1 MALARIV
8 SGACIGLEAVRVEI
22 EVDTIQCD
30 KPFLV
35 IVGLPDAAVREAKDR
50 VLTAIKNSH
59 CEIPL
64 IACTVNLAPA
74 DLKKEGSAY
83 DLPIALGLL
92 SNLGMIKKQEL
103 SSYLMVGELGL
114 GGQTRPIVGA
124 LAYAHLAKE
133 LRLKGIILPSDN
145 GQEAALVPGIEVVA
159 CHTLQDAIDFF
170 NGKKAALRSLQQPL
184 STKPRAPLVD
194 FSEIQGQLQA
204 KRAMEIAAA
213 GGHNVILS
221 GPPGTGKSLLAKA
234 LVGIMPKL
242 DYEEAL
248 EVTKIYS
255 IAGMLNTAG
264 LIENRPF
271 RSPHHT
277 VSYAGLIGGGSTPR
291 PGEVVLAHHGVLFLD
306 ELPEFSRA
314 VLEAMR
320 QPLEDRQITISRAS
334 GSMKFPCSC
343 LFVAAMNPC
352 PCGYL
357 GHPDKACRD
366 TKLQVDRYQKK
377 ISGPLLDRID
387 LHVWV
392 TAVASE
398 DLIAMHAQ
406 ESSQVILERVIQAR
420 NRQKQRFGTSK
431 TNAEMSA
438 KELQRYIP
446 QEGPIKD
453 LIREAMDS
461 FQMSLRSIHRA
472 LKVAITIQDL
482 AKSDTL
488 KEEHLLEALSFK
500 QQEIA
505 RV

>member
-8 SGACIGLEAVRVEI
+8 SGACVGLEALRVEI

-50 VLTAIKNSH
+50 VLTALKNSS
-59 CEIPL
+59 CDISSV
-64 IACTVNLAPA
+64 ACTVNLAPA

-83 DLPIALGLL
+83 DLPIAIGLL
-92 SNLGMIKKQEL
+92 SNLGIVKKEVL
-103 SSYLMVGELGL
+103 SEYLIVGELGL
-114 GGQTRPIVGA
+114 GGDTRPITGA

-133 LRLKGIILPSDN
+133 LKLKGILLPSAN
-145 GQEAALVPGIEVVA
+145 GAEAALVPGLDVLA
-159 CHTLQDAIDFF
+159 ADSLKDAIAYF
-170 NGKKAALRSLQQPL
+170 NGDSQRVRCINKTTP
-184 STKPRAPLVD
+184 TKRPAPYVD
-194 FSEIQGQLQA
+194 FSEIQGQVQA

-213 GGHNVILS
+213 GGHNVLLS

-234 LVGIMPKL
+234 LVGIMPTL
-242 DYEEAL
+242 SYEEAL

-255 IAGMLNTAG
+255 IAGLLQNASLMQ
-264 LIENRPF
+264 NRPF

-277 VSYAGLIGGGSTPR
+277 VSYAGLIGGGSIPR

-306 ELPEFSRA
+306 ELPEFSRT

-320 QPLEDRQITISRAS
+320 QPLEDRTITISRS
-334 GSMKFPCSC
+334 LGSAKFLCSC

-357 GHPDKACRD
+357 GHPDKPCRD
-366 TKLQVDRYQKK
+366 SKLQIDRYQKK

-392 TAVASE
+392 TAVKSE
-398 DLIAMHAQ
+398 ELIAMHKQ
-406 ESSQVILERVIQAR
+406 ESSEVILQRVTKARERQR
-420 NRQKQRFGTSK
+420 KRFGTSK
-431 TNAEMSA
+431 TNAEMTA
-438 KELQRYIP
+438 KELQAYIP
-446 QEGPIKD
+446 QEGSIKE

-461 FQMSLRSIHRA
+461 FQMSLRSVHRA

-482 AKSDTL
+482 AESDTL
-488 KEEHLLEALSFK
+488 QEEHLLEALSFK
-500 QQEIA
+500 QQE
-505 RV
+505 R